1 MNKFG
6 SVDFVGTVYLVNC
19 VWKLVEIYPMS
30 KPNTNFVF
38 QTIKIGL
45 AMVEICP
52 RILKSLLVS
61 N

>member
-6 SVDFVGTVYLVNC
+6 SVDFVGTVCLVNC

-30 KPNTNFVF
+30 KPNTNFAF
-38 QTIKIGL
+38 QTIQIGL